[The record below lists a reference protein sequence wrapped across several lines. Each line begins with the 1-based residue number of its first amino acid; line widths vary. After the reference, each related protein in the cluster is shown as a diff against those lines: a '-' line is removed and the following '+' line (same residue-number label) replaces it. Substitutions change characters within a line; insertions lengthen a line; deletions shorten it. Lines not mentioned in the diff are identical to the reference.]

1 MEDNNASSYQVNQ
14 DNKEYIISTLLLNN
28 LLRLECEDKNI
39 PESPMYAYAF
49 SLKNFKDMDDYFQPF
64 NSIEQIQEELN
75 NCIENQTAAIF
86 NNMDNTLN
94 ITFYLK
100 SELGSATLNLKLIK
114 ENINPQQQQYKMKQE
129 ANNYE
134 FQGRCSCPLDNERI
148 DKLEEDSGKLQS
160 DHEFLRNEINQLIE
174 KINGL
179 NMRIA
184 KLKEDNSKLNQKT
197 MELRE
202 ENNSRRAEANRLREN
217 NEAMKRQ
224 NQQLRE
230 KKNRL
235 EFLLKDHDPEENK
248 FLSRTTPQSPF
259 PPKVSNIPSSH
270 IRPGGATMTSGI
282 TPVMVGQSNKNNKQ
296 GESRPLIVSGNI
308 YGDNSNN
315 YEIAYS
321 KGTIIRNNSELEF
334 IVNRINKNN
343 RKIKIDLI
351 YKATVDSD
359 SAESFHYHCNR
370 AQNSVVLIETINGKR
385 FGGYTTQSWEG
396 DGEEKKDPNAF
407 VFSLDKMESYKVIPQ
422 KEAIGCYP
430 NFGPVFLGCQI
441 RIYDNAFKNGGSTFT
456 KGVTYLTNED
466 FELSGGE
473 KQFGVKE
480 IEVYS
485 VIIE

>member
-14 DNKEYIISTLLLNN
+14 DNKEYIITTQLMNN

-39 PESPMYAYAF
+39 PESPIYSYAF
-49 SLKNFKDMDDYFQPF
+49 SLKNFKDMDDYFHPF
-64 NSIEQIQEELN
+64 NSIDQIQEELN
-75 NCIENQTAAIF
+75 TCIENQTAAIF

-100 SELGSATLNLKLIK
+100 SELGSTTINLKLLK

-148 DKLEEDSGKLQS
+148 DKLEEDSGKLQN

-179 NMRIA
+179 NIRIA

-235 EFLLKDHDPEENK
+235 EFLLKEHHDPEENK
-248 FLSRTTPQSPF
+248 FLSRTTKSPF
-259 PPKVSNIPSSH
+259 QPKVSNIPPS

-296 GESRPLIVSGNI
+296 NESRPLIVSSNI
-308 YGDNSNN
+308 YGDNSNSN
-315 YEIAYS
+315 DIAYS
-321 KGTIIRNNSELEF
+321 KGTIIRDQSELEF
-334 IVNRINKNN
+334 IVKRINKNN
-343 RKIKIDLI
+343 RKIKLDLI
-351 YKATVDSD
+351 YKASIDSD
-359 SAESFHYHCNR
+359 SAESFHYHCNK
-370 AQNSVVLIETINGKR
+370 AQNSVVLIESLKGKR
-385 FGGYTTQSWEG
+385 FGGYTSQSWEG

-407 VFSLDKMESYKVIPQ
+407 VFSLDKMEAYKVIPT
-422 KEAIGCYP
+422 KEAIGCYQ
-430 NFGPVFLGCQI
+430 NYGPVFLGCQI
-441 RIYDNAFKNGGSTFT
+441 RIYDNAFKNGGTTFT

-473 KQFGVKE
+473 NKFGVKE

-485 VIIE
+485 VIIQ